1 MKILLIMPKFV
12 NYPETIQMGL
22 RNLGHDVKWVD
33 DRPSNDP
40 FTKALVRVNKEVL
53 SRPIDRYFESVRHDA
68 EEAQYDLVLVVSG
81 QSLSFGKEHLLR
93 LRCVIPNARF
103 VLYQW
108 DAVENYPHVLSVL
121 DCFDEAYTFDERD
134 SRSYRMEFL
143 PLFYHPGY
151 QAIGR
156 RSKAKIEADYD
167 VAFIGTAHP
176 KKYGFVQEVV
186 EQCEGLLDRKYIYHF
201 LPSRLLYARHKLL
214 SEDYR
219 RAAYSQFHFDA
230 LTPEE
235 TEEVVSRSWCML
247 DSPQDGQRG
256 LTMRTMECL
265 GARRKIITTNEE
277 IMGYDFY
284 RKENVY
290 VYRGRM
296 DRKDPFFSSE
306 YVDLPEDI
314 YEKYSLRSWLET
326 VVGRGGE
333 R

>member
-1 MKILLIMPKFV
+1 M
-12 NYPETIQMGL
+12 L
-22 RNLGHDVKWVD
+22 RRGVHI
-33 DRPSNDP
+33 R
-40 FTKALVRVNKEVL
+40 R
-53 SRPIDRYFESVRHDA
+53 
-68 EEAQYDLVLVVSG
+68 
-81 QSLSFGKEHLLR
+81 
-93 LRCVIPNARF
+93 ARF
-103 VLYQW
+103 EIVPDGVL
-108 DAVENYPHVLSVL
+108 APLLPSRLPGHR
-121 DCFDEAYTFDERD
+121 EA
-134 SRSYRMEFL
+134 
-143 PLFYHPGY
+143 
-151 QAIGR
+151 
-156 RSKAKIEADYD
+156 IEGEDRADYD

-296 DRKDPFFSSE
+296 DRKDPFSSE

-314 YEKYSLRSWLET
+314 YEKYSLRPGWKPSSDAEAKMKCCVT
-326 VVGRGGE
+326 GADGT
-333 R
+333 

>member
-1 MKILLIMPKFV
+1 M
-12 NYPETIQMGL
+12 
-22 RNLGHDVKWVD
+22 
-33 DRPSNDP
+33 
-40 FTKALVRVNKEVL
+40 
-53 SRPIDRYFESVRHDA
+53 
-68 EEAQYDLVLVVSG
+68 
-81 QSLSFGKEHLLR
+81 
-93 LRCVIPNARF
+93 IPNARF

-134 SRSYRMEFL
+134 SRSYGMEFL

-176 KKYGFVQEVV
+176 KKYGFVQEVI

-214 SEDYR
+214 SENYK

-306 YVDLPEDI
+306 YVDLSEDI

-326 VVGRGGE
+326 VVGSGGE

>member
-1 MKILLIMPKFV
+1 MKILLIMPKFF

-68 EEAQYDLVLVVSG
+68 EEAQYDLVLIVSG

-93 LRCVIPNARF
+93 LRYVIPNARF

-134 SRSYRMEFL
+134 SRSYGMEFL

-176 KKYGFVQEVV
+176 KKYGFVQEVI

-201 LPSRLLYARHKLL
+201 LPSRLLYGRHKLL
-214 SEDYR
+214 SENYK

-235 TEEVVSRSWCML
+235 TEKVVSRSWCML

-290 VYRGRM
+290 V
-296 DRKDPFFSSE
+296 
-306 YVDLPEDI
+306 L
-314 YEKYSLRSWLET
+314 SLIHI
-326 VVGRGGE
+326 
-333 R
+333 

>member
-1 MKILLIMPKFV
+1 
-12 NYPETIQMGL
+12 
-22 RNLGHDVKWVD
+22 
-33 DRPSNDP
+33 
-40 FTKALVRVNKEVL
+40 
-53 SRPIDRYFESVRHDA
+53 
-68 EEAQYDLVLVVSG
+68 
-81 QSLSFGKEHLLR
+81 
-93 LRCVIPNARF
+93 
-103 VLYQW
+103 
-108 DAVENYPHVLSVL
+108 
-121 DCFDEAYTFDERD
+121 
-134 SRSYRMEFL
+134 
-143 PLFYHPGY
+143 
-151 QAIGR
+151 
-156 RSKAKIEADYD
+156 YD

-314 YEKYSLRSWLET
+314 YEKFSLRSWLET

>member
-1 MKILLIMPKFV
+1 MKILLIMPKFF
-12 NYPETIQMGL
+12 NDPETIQMGL

-81 QSLSFGKEHLLR
+81 QSLSFCKEHLLR

-134 SRSYRMEFL
+134 SRLYRMEFL

-186 EQCEGLLDRKYIYHF
+186 DADTPQKEI
-201 LPSRLLYARHKLL
+201 
-214 SEDYR
+214 
-219 RAAYSQFHFDA
+219 DA
-230 LTPEE
+230 L
-235 TEEVVSRSWCML
+235 
-247 DSPQDGQRG
+247 
-256 LTMRTMECL
+256 
-265 GARRKIITTNEE
+265 
-277 IMGYDFY
+277 
-284 RKENVY
+284 
-290 VYRGRM
+290 GRI
-296 DRKDPFFSSE
+296 DTKTAAVINTREF
-306 YVDLPEDI
+306 DI
-314 YEKYSLRSWLET
+314 RPLI
-326 VVGRGGE
+326 GGE
-333 R
+333 GEIRLEEYRPNYLRYEYTATAPGTAIFSEIYYKDGWTAYIDGIETPYFRADYLLRGMELPAGTHTVEWRFRAPGWNVAEGVTLASSLAILAGIIATVILVLRHERRQKTQA

>member
-1 MKILLIMPKFV
+1 MKILLIMPKFF

-134 SRSYRMEFL
+134 SRLYRMEFL
-143 PLFYHPGY
+143 GCLFSVPFRCPDS
-151 QAIGR
+151 GR
-156 RSKAKIEADYD
+156 D
-167 VAFIGTAHP
+167 
-176 KKYGFVQEVV
+176 
-186 EQCEGLLDRKYIYHF
+186 
-201 LPSRLLYARHKLL
+201 
-214 SEDYR
+214 
-219 RAAYSQFHFDA
+219 
-230 LTPEE
+230 
-235 TEEVVSRSWCML
+235 
-247 DSPQDGQRG
+247 
-256 LTMRTMECL
+256 
-265 GARRKIITTNEE
+265 
-277 IMGYDFY
+277 
-284 RKENVY
+284 
-290 VYRGRM
+290 
-296 DRKDPFFSSE
+296 
-306 YVDLPEDI
+306 
-314 YEKYSLRSWLET
+314 
-326 VVGRGGE
+326 
-333 R
+333 

>member
-1 MKILLIMPKFV
+1 M
-12 NYPETIQMGL
+12 
-22 RNLGHDVKWVD
+22 
-33 DRPSNDP
+33 
-40 FTKALVRVNKEVL
+40 
-53 SRPIDRYFESVRHDA
+53 
-68 EEAQYDLVLVVSG
+68 
-81 QSLSFGKEHLLR
+81 
-93 LRCVIPNARF
+93 
-103 VLYQW
+103 YQW

-134 SRSYRMEFL
+134 SRLYRMEFL

-235 TEEVVSRSWCML
+235 TEEVDSVHGACSTLRRTAKEALRCGRWSVWVREEKSSR
-247 DSPQDGQRG
+247 
-256 LTMRTMECL
+256 LT
-265 GARRKIITTNEE
+265 RR
-277 IMGYDFY
+277 
-284 RKENVY
+284 
-290 VYRGRM
+290 
-296 DRKDPFFSSE
+296 
-306 YVDLPEDI
+306 
-314 YEKYSLRSWLET
+314 
-326 VVGRGGE
+326 
-333 R
+333 